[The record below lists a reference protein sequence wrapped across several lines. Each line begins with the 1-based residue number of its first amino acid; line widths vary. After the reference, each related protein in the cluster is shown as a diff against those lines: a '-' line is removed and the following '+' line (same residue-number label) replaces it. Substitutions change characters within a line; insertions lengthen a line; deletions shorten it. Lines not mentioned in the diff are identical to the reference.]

1 MTMFDNGN
9 TRVSAAPLGLGSNCG
24 PYDCNNR
31 GMVVNFSES
40 TMQVTPVMSVDLGYY
55 SPANGSAQLLADG
68 NYFFLAGIVFIS
80 TKEDGS
86 FSLEVG
92 PTPVTGNADVIV
104 NLEGVE
110 QYRGWQVPNMYNPPI
125 T

>member
-1 MTMFDNGN
+1 
-9 TRVSAAPLGLGSNCG
+9 
-24 PYDCNNR
+24 
-31 GMVVNFSES
+31 
-40 TMQVTPVMSVDLGYY
+40 
-55 SPANGSAQLLADG
+55 
-68 NYFFLAGIVFIS
+68 
-80 TKEDGS
+80 
-86 FSLEVG
+86 LEVG